1 VNKSFSTKA
10 DYGIDAPPVIRNL
23 LLAGIASIIAG
34 VVLRFIFAST
44 QSLIASI
51 LLIWGLLAGASMVVT
66 ALLMIWSSK
75 VGKLQLR
82 EKLIDSLALRGTET
96 ILDVGCGRGL
106 LLNAAARRLTT
117 GKAIGID
124 LWQSSDQSG
133 NNPEATLANARAE
146 GVADFVEVKTGDMRE
161 LPFED
166 QTIDVVVSSL
176 ALHNIPTKEGRAQAI
191 HEIVRVLKPN
201 GQVALLDFQCTD
213 EYVQTLHELGWHQVK
228 LSGLQ
233 FQMFPPV
240 RVVTGKKP
248 A

>member
-23 LLAGIASIIAG
+23 LLAGIASIIAD

-96 ILDVGCGRGL
+96 IIDVGCGRGL

-213 EYVQTLHELGWHQVK
+213 EYVQTLHELGWHQAK